1 MALMVLAHRVFSH
14 TLWFCMALM
23 VLAHRVFSHTLCFCM
38 ALMVLAHKSLFAVDQ
53 FHQLQKVYKLEL
65 EMLEGDNNQ
74 PVGILSWA
82 GEVKKM
88 LSEPGFAYL

>member
-1 MALMVLAHRVFSH
+1 MFHCLELLSEKKEYLNIQRKKES
-14 TLWFCMALM
+14 
-23 VLAHRVFSHTLCFCM
+23 
-38 ALMVLAHKSLFAVDQ
+38 SL
-53 FHQLQKVYKLEL
+53 LYKIYKLEL

-88 LSEPGFAYL
+88 LCELGFAYLWNSQNITRLQ